1 MSLQYCILYVL
12 NSNHST
18 WAHNTF
24 TGDLL
29 NKIEVHSM
37 ISTYINF
44 GTVTASERVSIMA
57 IMNANNFSTNH
68 CVTQID
74 GVMHLEAKCSYICHT
89 SFVTRKQ
96 YMLFLNGA
104 SIQDWIERFKFYGEN
119 MPSYH
124 HVCLLNRLMKT

>member
-1 MSLQYCILYVL
+1 M
-12 NSNHST
+12 
-18 WAHNTF
+18 
-24 TGDLL
+24 D
-29 NKIEVHSM
+29 
-37 ISTYINF
+37 F
-44 GTVTASERVSIMA
+44 GTVTASERESIVT

-74 GVMHLEAKCSYICHT
+74 GVMHLEAKYSYIYLT
-89 SFVTRKQ
+89 TFVTKKQ

-104 SIQDWIERFKFYGEN
+104 SIQDWIERFKFYGKN